1 MYNLEIQNQDYSSYS
16 ITNNTESIHFTD
28 PLLIIGLFH
37 DTRVLINDDNIIIA
51 IDDVIFPTN
60 IAGEL
65 ELYSNYSF
73 KSNKNKAHP

>member
-60 IAGEL
+60 IP
-65 ELYSNYSF
+65 YY
-73 KSNKNKAHP
+73 PMQ